1 MKVAEL
7 LAEVKK
13 SYLDFKGSSQK
24 RLLKKEMTREIERFS
39 RMDHRDKAAY
49 PKDWTADRKYR
60 EELKR
65 KGKSL
70 PRSRYTEKFERI
82 YGK

>member
-7 LAEVKK
+7 FEEVKK
-13 SYLDFKGSSQK
+13 SYVDFKGSSQK
-24 RLLKKEMTREIERFS
+24 RELKKEMTREIERFS
-39 RMDHRDKAAY
+39 KMDHRDPAAY
-49 PKDWTADRKYR
+49 PKDWTADKKYK

-65 KGKSL
+65 KGKKL
-70 PRSRYTEKFERI
+70 PRSRHTKKFERM